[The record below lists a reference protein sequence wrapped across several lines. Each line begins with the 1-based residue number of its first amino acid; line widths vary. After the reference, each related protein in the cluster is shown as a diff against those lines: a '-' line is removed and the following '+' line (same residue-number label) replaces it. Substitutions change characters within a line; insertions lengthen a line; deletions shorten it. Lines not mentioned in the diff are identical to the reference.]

1 MPRFFFFGTWRLRF
15 SYRIPL
21 FFVFLSEA
29 SAQATMR
36 YIGNKTRLLP
46 FILRVLKTR
55 TLAGG
60 SVHDAFAGTASVG
73 RALKAHGWQVHSSD
87 LLLSSYVFQRAYV
100 VARATDPSVPRLAR
114 ELSALPPKEG
124 FITRHFSPA
133 GGRMYFTTE
142 NAGRIDA
149 AREELES
156 WRRRGSVSDD
166 AYYML
171 LAAIIEGADRVANTA
186 GVYASFMKRWQPNSR
201 RRFEVTPEDPA
212 PGDPEATA
220 HLMDAASAAKAIGE
234 VDLIYIDP
242 PYNSRQYVAYYHIP
256 EILARGWS
264 DSAPVVR
271 GKVGLLAG
279 KEGRSDWSHGR
290 RVQKLFSALLAA
302 TQARHAL
309 VSFNSEGHLAP
320 KTLHALLTKAAVDGK
335 VDHFKQ
341 GYRRY
346 RADSD
351 REGRHYHL
359 DRAVEHLYL
368 IRLR

>member
-1 MPRFFFFGTWRLRF
+1 
-15 SYRIPL
+15 
-21 FFVFLSEA
+21 
-29 SAQATMR
+29 MR

-46 FILRVLKTR
+46 FILRVLKSKGLTS
-55 TLAGG
+55 G

-100 VARATDPSVPRLAR
+100 VACAADRSLPRLAK
-114 ELSALPPKEG
+114 ELSALPPREG

-133 GGRMYFTTE
+133 GERMYFSPE

-149 AREELES
+149 AREELEA
-156 WRRRGSVSDD
+156 WRQHGDVGEDT
-166 AYYML
+166 YYIL

-201 RRFEVTPEDPA
+201 RRFEVIPEKPA
-212 PGDPEATA
+212 PGDEAATA
-220 HLMDAASAAKAIGE
+220 HLLDATVAAKMIGE

-256 EILARGWS
+256 EIIARGWFENGP
-264 DSAPVVR
+264 AVR

-279 KEGRSDWSHGR
+279 REGRSDWSHGR
-290 RVQKLFSALLAA
+290 RVRKLFSGLLEA
-302 TQARHAL
+302 TKARHAL
-309 VSFNSEGHLAP
+309 VSFNSEGHLPPAV
-320 KTLHALLTKAAVDGK
+320 LLGLLAEAAVDGE
-335 VDHFKQ
+335 VVHFKQ

-346 RADSD
+346 RADSE
-351 REGRHYHL
+351 RVGRHYHL

-368 IRLR
+368 ARLRN

>member
-1 MPRFFFFGTWRLRF
+1 MRF
-15 SYRIPL
+15 
-21 FFVFLSEA
+21 
-29 SAQATMR
+29 
-36 YIGNKTRLLP
+36 IGNKTRLLP
-46 FILRVLKTR
+46 FILRVLKSR
-55 TLAGG
+55 GLAGG

-73 RALKAHGWQVHSSD
+73 RALKAKGWRVHSSD
-87 LLLSSYVFQRAYV
+87 LLLASYVFQRAYI
-100 VARATDPSVPRLAR
+100 VACSADRALGKLAR
-114 ELSALPPKEG
+114 ELSALPPREG
-124 FITRHFSPA
+124 FVTRHFSPV
-133 GGRMYFTTE
+133 GQRMYFTVE

-149 AREELES
+149 AREELEA
-156 WRRRGSVSDD
+156 WRERGVVGED
-166 AYYML
+166 AYYIL

-201 RRFEVTPEDPA
+201 RRFEVEPEA
-212 PGDPEATA
+212 PRAGDPGATA
-220 HLMDAASAAKAIGE
+220 HLMDAASAARQIGE

-256 EILARGWS
+256 EIIARGWS
-264 DSAPVVR
+264 DSDPAVR

-290 RVQKLFSALLAA
+290 RVQKLFSGLLTA
-302 TQARHAL
+302 TRARHAL

-320 KTLHALLTKAAVDGK
+320 KTLQALLAKAAVDGD
-335 VDHFKQ
+335 VAHFKQ

-346 RADSD
+346 RADSE

-368 IRLR
+368 VRLRG